1 MFKNYPC
8 YNTLMCDFL
17 ISTEDIISD
26 MYTGMYPDRITPDW
40 MYGEHLD
47 DIAAFV
53 EEYQEDMLNEFIL
66 NKITKNRVLVA
77 PEDAELYNH
86 LGSHETSIHESNDR
100 MTLYSTYKGEHY
112 EVNAI
117 PFMDAMLVVSIYNKD
132 SNKELSTLVD
142 YIDI

>member
-1 MFKNYPC
+1 V
-8 YNTLMCDFL
+8 
-17 ISTEDIISD
+17 ISTQDILEDIYIEV
-26 MYTGMYPDRITPDW
+26 YPDRITHDW
-40 MYGEHLD
+40 LYGEHLD
-47 DIAAFV
+47 DIADYV

-66 NKITKNRVLVA
+66 NKITKNKVLVA

-86 LGSHETSIHESNDR
+86 LGAHETSIHESNDR
-100 MTLYSTYKGEHY
+100 LTLNATYKGEHY

-117 PFMDAMLVVSIYNKD
+117 PYLNSYLVVSIYNKD

>member
-1 MFKNYPC
+1 MFKNYPN
-8 YNTLMCDFL
+8 YNILLGDFL
-17 ISTEDIISD
+17 LSVEDIICD
-26 MYTGMYPDRITPDW
+26 MYTGMYPDRITSDW

>member
-1 MFKNYPC
+1 MFKSYPC
-8 YNTLMCDFL
+8 YNLLMCDFL
-17 ISTEDIISD
+17 ISMEHILEDIYIEV
-26 MYTGMYPDRITPDW
+26 YPERITQDW
-40 MYGEHLD
+40 LYGEHLD
-47 DIAAFV
+47 DIATYV

-86 LGSHETSIHESNDR
+86 LGTHETSIHESNDR
-100 MTLYSTYKGEHY
+100 LTLKATYKGEHY